1 MSYLFF
7 FKNIR
12 NSWGNGLLKFHYNNQ
27 LLPTIGNIS
36 MDSCAVDLSSVDQIS
51 VGDDVLYFGEKRPIW
66 ELSKELNTI
75 PYEIIS
81 TLSRRIKR
89 IYY

>member
-1 MSYLFF
+1 MQAQGKTLKEY
-7 FKNIR
+7 KNIVIEIS
-12 NSWGNGLLKFHYNNQ
+12 SWKL
-27 LLPTIGNIS
+27 
-36 MDSCAVDLSSVDQIS
+36 V
-51 VGDDVLYFGEKRPIW
+51 DVLYFGEKRPIW
-66 ELSKELNTI
+66 ELSKDLNTI